1 MDPKVLR
8 KLEKVAPVTVVAGNL
23 DDPKVMGELPREIA
37 DQVDGVRFVVGH
49 KPKRLLNRLVRG
61 KLSLRR
67 LRPRRLGSRAHPV
80 GDLDRRRAAPEPR
93 YGQLARGRG

>member
-61 KLSLRR
+61 KLSLRTTTSSC
-67 LRPRRLGSRAHPV
+67 GVTSTS
-80 GDLDRRRAAPEPR
+80 RRR
-93 YGQLARGRG
+93 RGSTACCT